1 MKTIEGKKYTCPK
14 CGCGGNDLLE
24 ENSIDCHFCGVI
36 DLRLGGAYQDGFE
49 AGQKSREKERL
60 FNKAEWEHLYR
71 LVKHDNYTGD
81 YYGNKDQ
88 YYRRGKRIY
97 KKLQLIKSLSLT
109 KEST

>member
-1 MKTIEGKKYTCPK
+1 MQKIILDTMTELKGFYFHDGTLHI
-14 CGCGGNDLLE
+14 GGERLKDL
-24 ENSIDCHFCGVI
+24 ENFIKQA
-36 DLRLGGAYQDGFE
+36 LTKAFE

-97 KKLQLIKSLSLT
+97 KKLQQIKSLSLT
-109 KEST
+109 KESK